1 MEALTNMQAL
11 TAMDSIGQL
20 QFPGEL
26 GAFGAYLLKASAI
39 LAMFLGTYHLLLRR
53 ETLFM
58 VNRLFLAGGLLA
70 ALTLPLVTF
79 TRTIQVTLAQQPAVT
94 MAPASV
100 SPSGTSAGFPWG
112 DFLLAAYLSGV
123 AVHLL
128 ILLFQLWRI
137 SRIVRNS
144 DTVCEEGFRY
154 VPTHQTQA
162 PFSFFRYIFYNPHQ
176 HDQRE
181 LALILEHEKAHGSQ
195 CHTLDILLGRLVSA
209 VLWINP
215 MGRWYQR
222 SIEQNLEYLADAS
235 AIQKVPNLK
244 DYQYTLL
251 KVSGNT
257 PVARLV
263 NAFYSSLIKKRILM
277 LHQNQSKTTH
287 ILKHLLILP
296 VLGLFLMAFNT
307 ETRYVLDTDSPSD
320 YLFEGDD
327 KTVELTIS
335 KDTSDDE
342 LQKIKDNLASD
353 GIDFSYTAVRND
365 AGEIIDLKVSMSGK
379 SSSGKSFSGSFHTE
393 TDSPIEPVLIRFDD
407 TRSSVSFG
415 SADELHFGHGKKHR
429 VRVHSLRDGD
439 DTDKDAII
447 EIRKIDDEDG
457 NVFYWN
463 SEGDEDSEHIEI
475 RVVDGEKTIFV
486 NGEEMDEEDLEE
498 LHESEDVKQKV
509 RVHKV
514 KKKDKGTNVMIL
526 RDSDDEADMEI
537 INGDSG
543 SFFFLDAGKGEKPL
557 YLIDGKKASE
567 KEVKNLDPSNIEK
580 VEVLKGDGATEK
592 YGRKAKDGVV
602 SIYTKD

>member
-1 MEALTNMQAL
+1 MEAFSN
-11 TAMDSIGQL
+11 
-20 QFPGEL
+20 L
-26 GAFGAYLLKASAI
+26 GAFGILEAFSSVEAFGMYLLKASAI
-39 LAMFLGTYHLLLRR
+39 LALFLGTYHLLLRR
-53 ETLFM
+53 ETLFT

-79 TRTIQVTLAQQPAVT
+79 TRTIRVTLAQQPAVT
-94 MAPASV
+94 LEPVTAPANA
-100 SPSGTSAGFPWG
+100 GLAGFPWEN
-112 DFLLAAYLSGV
+112 FLLAAYLAGV
-123 AVHLL
+123 AAHLFL
-128 ILLFQLWRI
+128 ILFQLWRI
-137 SRIVRNS
+137 FRLVQTSNTVR
-144 DTVCEEGFRY
+144 EEGFLY
-154 VPTHQTQA
+154 VPTHRTEA
-162 PFSFFRYIFYNPHQ
+162 PFSFFRYIFYNPDQ
-176 HDQRE
+176 HSQRE

-195 CHTLDILLGRLVSA
+195 CHTLDILLGRVVSA
-209 VLWINP
+209 ILWINP

-235 AIQKVPNLK
+235 AIQKIPSLK

-257 PVARLV
+257 PVTSLV

-287 ILKHLLILP
+287 ILKHLLIVP

-307 ETRYVLDTDSPSD
+307 ETRYVLDQESPSD

-335 KDTSDDE
+335 KDTSDEE

-353 GIDFSYTAVRND
+353 GIDFSYTTVRND

-407 TRSSVSFG
+407 TRNSVSFG

-429 VRVHSLRDGD
+429 VRVHSLGDGD
-439 DTDKDAII
+439 DSDKDAII
-447 EIRKIDDEDG
+447 EIRKMHDEDG

-463 SEGDEDSEHIEI
+463 SEGKDDAEHIEI
-475 RVVDGEKTIFV
+475 KIVDGEKTIIV
-486 NGEEMDEEDLEE
+486 DGEEMDEEAFGK
-498 LHESEDVKQKV
+498 LHKSEGGKHKV
-509 RVHKV
+509 RVHRV
-514 KKKDKGTNVMIL
+514 RDTQKDTNVMIL

-543 SFFFLDAGKGEKPL
+543 SFFLLDSGKGEKPL

-567 KEVKNLDPSNIEK
+567 KQVRELDPSDIEK
-580 VEVLKGDGATEK
+580 VEVLKGDNATEK

-602 SIYTKD
+602 SITTKD